1 MSRPDSAGMTRFVL
15 IWGFLGLLFTAGCT
29 TSGDSPGGGGQEG
42 PVAATISGTI
52 KVGTAPSGVAVDPTA
67 NKIYVT
73 NFGNVQSPA
82 SPCASTDDSVTIID
96 GATVSTST
104 IADGIGF
111 ESKNPLALAVDSAN
125 HRVYVIVQVNT
136 GSIQW
141 PYPCDSSFKPSYLA
155 VVSGTTFTLAGFPVG
170 LGGLRGIGVD
180 ALTNEIY
187 VGYVNPN
194 TGAPSPEVVAAIN
207 GSSNAIASWVTL
219 GGAPAALAVNPA
231 TNKTYVALAGEI
243 DVIDGAT
250 NSLTKV
256 ADVSAVGRNV
266 LAVNPSTN
274 TIYMANSQS
283 GNLSVIDG
291 ETDSI
296 TATIALGTTPS
307 GVDVDP
313 QTNFI
318 YVANAG
324 NSQSGDPGNV
334 TVIDGT
340 TNATTTLSDP
350 NAKNPVAIVV
360 NPVTNKIYV
369 ANSGSNNVT
378 VIEGAHD

>member
-1 MSRPDSAGMTRFVL
+1 MKSKDRGSVVGTLFLLLVACTN
-15 IWGFLGLLFTAGCT
+15 WGC
-29 TSGDSPGGGGQEG
+29 GGGSASTPPSTPAP
-42 PVAATISGTI
+42 PVAASVSGTI
-52 KVGTAPSGVAVDPTA
+52 AVGIAPSGVAVDPTA
-67 NKIYVT
+67 NKIYVA

-82 SPCASTDDSVTIID
+82 SPCGSTDDSVTIID
-96 GATVSTST
+96 GATDSTST

-111 ESKNPLALAVDSAN
+111 ESTNPLALAVDSAN
-125 HRVYVIVQVNT
+125 HGVYVIVQVNNA
-136 GSIQW
+136 SITR
-141 PYPCDSSFKPSYLA
+141 PYPCDSSFKPGYLA

-180 ALTNEIY
+180 ALANEIY

-194 TGAPSPEVVAAIN
+194 TGAPSREVVAAIN

-231 TNKTYVALAGEI
+231 TNKTYVVLAGEI

-250 NSLTKV
+250 DSLTKV
-256 ADVSAVGRNV
+256 ADVGAAGRNV

-296 TATIALGTTPS
+296 TATIAVGTTPS

-340 TNATTTLSDP
+340 TNATTTLVDP
-350 NAKNPVAIVV
+350 NATNPVAVAV
-360 NPVTNKIYV
+360 NSATHKVYV
-369 ANSGSNNVT
+369 ANRGSNNVT
-378 VIEGAHD
+378 VIDGAHD